1 MPSDGNNNQASRS
14 DNEMKQSKVVLCV
27 VAALAMAGAAW
38 AEGDVS
44 VEVTADFFSKYI
56 WRGQNVTDDW
66 SFQPGVSATYAGLTG
81 GIWGSLDMTS
91 ENDQSG
97 EFIEYDWYLDYSGAI
112 SDAVGYSVG
121 AIYYYFPGGEATTEL
136 YAGVSV
142 DTIASPS
149 LTVYYDIDEVE
160 GTYVSLGFGHSV
172 EGLEDLP
179 FGIDLSASVGWG
191 DSSYNDAYWGTTAM
205 PNIGSEL
212 NDLVLSVG
220 LPFEVGPVSVT
231 PSVTYVALLGS
242 DVKDSDAFDT
252 DNDVVVA
259 GIGLAYGF

>member
-1 MPSDGNNNQASRS
+1 
-14 DNEMKQSKVVLCV
+14 MKQSKQVLWVAAVVLGI
-27 VAALAMAGAAW
+27 AGATW

-44 VEVTADFFSKYI
+44 VEVTADFFSKYV

-66 SFQPGVSATYAGLTG
+66 SFQPGVSATYGGLTG

-97 EFIEYDWYLDYSGAI
+97 EFIEYDWYLDYSGQI
-112 SDAVGYSVG
+112 TETVGYSVG
-121 AIYYYFPGGEATTEL
+121 TIYYYFPGGEDTTEV

-149 LTVYYDIDEVE
+149 LTVYYDVDEVE
-160 GTYVSLGFGHSV
+160 GTYVSLGFGHSI

-179 FGIDLSASVGWG
+179 FGIDLGASLGWG
-191 DSSYNDAYWGTTAM
+191 NGSYNDAYWGTAAM
-205 PNIGSEL
+205 PKIGSEL

-242 DVKDSDAFDT
+242 DVQDSDAFDT
-252 DNDVVVA
+252 DDDVVVA
-259 GIGLAYGF
+259 GVGLAYGF